1 MIIILVLEPGFRG
14 VHLKLGSMGDV
25 WEHGTTGA
33 AQGYGS

>member
-25 WEHGTTGA
+25 WKRGTTGA
-33 AQGYGS
+33 SQGYGS

>member
-14 VHLKLGSMGDV
+14 VHLKLGSMGHV
-25 WEHGTTGA
+25 WEHGTTRA